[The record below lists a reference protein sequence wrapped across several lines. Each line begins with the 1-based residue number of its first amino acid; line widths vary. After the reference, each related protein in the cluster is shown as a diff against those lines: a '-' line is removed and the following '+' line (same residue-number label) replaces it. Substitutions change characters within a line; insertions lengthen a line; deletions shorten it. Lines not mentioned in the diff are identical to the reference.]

1 MRVALRLDSRDA
13 LAQLRQA
20 GADVQAQARK
30 AAKSA
35 LRDEAA
41 GLREEV
47 RRHVGSRLNVARKSF
62 LKAFTAKVL
71 AQDPNRF
78 PALYAGSKIPW
89 SGIHESGGTL
99 SGKMLIPLHGRV
111 GRKTFK
117 AQVDALIRSG
127 NAYFVK
133 NSKGNVVLMAENLAE
148 NDKPLAGFKRRY
160 RKNAGIKRL
169 KRGADIPI
177 AVLIPKVT
185 LRKRLDFES
194 VVRGRLP
201 KLCEAVRESILS
213 IGI

>member
-1 MRVALRLDSRDA
+1 MRITLRTDTRALA
-13 LAQLRQA
+13 AQLRQT
-20 GADVQAQARK
+20 GAEVQAQARR
-30 AAKSA
+30 AAQNA

-47 RRHVGSRLNVARKSF
+47 RRHVGNRMTVARKSF

-71 AQDPNRF
+71 AQDPSRY
-78 PALYAGSKIPW
+78 PALYVGSKIPW
-89 SGIHESGGTL
+89 SGIHESGGTI
-99 SGKMLIPLHGRV
+99 SGKLLIPLHGRV

-127 NAYFVK
+127 NAYFVR
-133 NSKGNVVLMAENLAE
+133 NAKGHVVLMAENLAE

-177 AVLIPKVT
+177 AVLVPKVT
-185 LRKRLDFES
+185 LRKRLDLES
-194 VVRGRLP
+194 VVKGRLP
-201 KLCEAVRESILS
+201 KLSEAVRQSILS
-213 IGI
+213 IET